1 VFIKGD
7 YVGNSGDNLIVAPF
21 DSIKVYSVPFPKDNS
36 AREGGTH
43 AKL

>member
-1 VFIKGD
+1 
-7 YVGNSGDNLIVAPF
+7 VAPF
-21 DSIKVYSVPFPKDNS
+21 DSIKVYSVPFPTDNS